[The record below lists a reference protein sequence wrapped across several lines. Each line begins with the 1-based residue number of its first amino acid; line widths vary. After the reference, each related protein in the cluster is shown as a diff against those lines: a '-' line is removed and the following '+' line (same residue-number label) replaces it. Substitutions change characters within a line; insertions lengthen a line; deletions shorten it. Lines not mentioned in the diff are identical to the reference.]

1 MYISLLLR
9 YNIITRDVT
18 DQIATPNAS
27 SEPQWMA
34 ITNIVELIK
43 QKEIRLANIIS
54 TLLVVTYS
62 SYLVYAST
70 FSAKKASQDI
80 RKKLLD
86 ANESTV
92 LQTLYLVD
100 SVVKNTP
107 AAIHKDFLSTELLG
121 AFKAIVEGQGP
132 TMAKAVDKALE
143 MLGEWKAAFGDDSS
157 YKIVQTTFNDLER
170 GGFFIPEANLASAS
184 YMQKVKD
191 TGPGGGGSRW

>member
-1 MYISLLLR
+1 MVPIHHTYMY
-9 YNIITRDVT
+9 
-18 DQIATPNAS
+18 
-27 SEPQWMA
+27 
-34 ITNIVELIK
+34 
-43 QKEIRLANIIS
+43 
-54 TLLVVTYS
+54 
-62 SYLVYAST
+62 VYVFT

-107 AAIHKDFLSTELLG
+107 TAIHKDFLSTELLG

-143 MLGEWKAAFGDDSS
+143 MLGEWKAAFGEDSS

-170 GGFFIPEANLASAS
+170 GGYFIPEANLASAS

-191 TGPGGGGSRW
+191 SGGSKW